1 MMITRRYHCQLRPN
15 LRQGF
20 YFFPP
25 HVYQNVKEQFVHPAG
40 IEPARPS
47 LAKGF

>member
-1 MMITRRYHCQLRPN
+1 
-15 LRQGF
+15 
-20 YFFPP
+20 
-25 HVYQNVKEQFVHPAG
+25 VHPAG